1 MYSKHTRQLFLP
13 DCSLVSEKQF
23 TVSVHVVIVVSA
35 YTTATLTLCLC
46 QQSCDTFPLKT
57 NDLEKRRLSH
67 CGIFNNNS
75 LQFIN
80 YTF

>member
-57 NDLEKRRLSH
+57 NDLKKDVFPTAVFSTT
-67 CGIFNNNS
+67 IPYS
-75 LQFIN
+75 L
-80 YTF
+80 

>member
-57 NDLEKRRLSH
+57 NDLEKDVFPTAVFSTT
-67 CGIFNNNS
+67 IPYS
-75 LQFIN
+75 L
-80 YTF
+80 

>member
-13 DCSLVSEKQF
+13 DCSLLREKQF
-23 TVSVHVVIVVSA
+23 TVSVDAVIVMSA

-57 NDLEKRRLSH
+57 NDLKKDVFPTAVFSTT
-67 CGIFNNNS
+67 IPYS
-75 LQFIN
+75 L
-80 YTF
+80 